1 MNWLRTLSIRQ
12 KLQAIIMLTVAAALL
27 VASGALLGHDVAR
40 LRSSLKNEL
49 RAQAEMVGMNSMAA
63 LSFVDRRSAGELLQS
78 LQAQRAIQ
86 AARIFDAAG
95 TPFATYVRAGAG
107 RVDLPQMAPADSAI
121 FTEGRLLV
129 SRSVF
134 LDGLRIGSVHLESD
148 LQEISQQLAHEF
160 WILAAVLLFSG
171 CVAFMLASRLQRV
184 ISDPVVHLVETTR
197 HVTVSKNYAIR
208 ARKQADDELGVLIDR
223 FNEML
228 TEIQQR
234 DRDLERHRDSL
245 EEQVTARTAEL
256 MQVNAQLME
265 AKERAEEGSRAKS
278 EFLANMSHEIRTPM
292 NGVIG
297 MTELVLETDLT
308 PQQRDGLLTVQNSA
322 ETLLMVINDILDFS
336 KIEAGKLDLDLTP
349 FPFRQCVE
357 ETLKLLG
364 MPARDK
370 GLELRCLIDPDIPNW
385 ILGDHVR
392 LGQILINLVGNA
404 VKFTARGF
412 VAVEVRL
419 RSIRD
424 AAAELEISVI
434 DTGIGIAPDKH
445 KRIFEA
451 FSQADGSMTRRFGG
465 TGLGLSISY
474 RLVAMMGGR
483 LQVESCPGAGSCF
496 HFRIS
501 VPVAAEPGAPI
512 QPPAK
517 PVPPAEDALGE
528 PHPLRV
534 LLAED
539 NLVNQKV
546 MCALL
551 KRQGHDVLLAVSGT
565 EALAALA
572 QNTFDVVLMDVQ
584 MPEMTGFE
592 ATDRIRRAEDGTG
605 RHVPIIAMTA
615 HAMKGDRERCLSHG
629 MDGYISKPVHA
640 RELWEALHNL
650 RGA

>member
-1 MNWLRTLSIRQ
+1 MNWLRTFSIRQ

-40 LRSSLKNEL
+40 LHSSLKDEL
-49 RAQAEMVGMNSMAA
+49 TAQAEMVGMNSIAA
-63 LSFVDRRSAGELLQS
+63 LSFIDRRSAGELLQS

-95 TPFATYVRAGAG
+95 TPFATYLRAGTG
-107 RVDLPQMAPADSAI
+107 RVDLPQMAPADSAV

-148 LQEISQQLAHEF
+148 LQEISQQLAHEL
-160 WILAAVLLFSG
+160 WILAGVLLISG
-171 CVAFMLASRLQRV
+171 CVAFLLASRLQRV
-184 ISDPVVHLVETTR
+184 ISDPVVHLVETAR
-197 HVTVSKNYAIR
+197 NVTVSKNYAIR
-208 ARKQADDELGVLIDR
+208 ARKQADDELGMLIDR

-245 EEQVTARTAEL
+245 EEQVTARTGEL

-278 EFLANMSHEIRTPM
+278 QFLANMSHEIRTPM
-292 NGVIG
+292 NGVMG

-322 ETLLMVINDILDFS
+322 EALLTVINDILDFS
-336 KIEAGKLDLDLTP
+336 KIEAGKMDLDVAA

-364 MPARDK
+364 VPAREK
-370 GLELRCLIDPDIPNW
+370 GLELRSLIDPDIPEW
-385 ILGDHVR
+385 IVGDRVR
-392 LGQILINLVGNA
+392 LGQILINLLGNA
-404 VKFTARGF
+404 VKFTASGF

-424 AAAELEISVI
+424 ATAELEISVI
-434 DTGIGIAPDKH
+434 DTGIGIPPDKH
-445 KRIFEA
+445 QKIFEA

-465 TGLGLSISY
+465 TGLGLTISY
-474 RLVAMMGGR
+474 HLVALMGGR
-483 LQVESCPGAGSCF
+483 LQVESCPGSGSCF

-501 VPVAAEPGAPI
+501 APVATEPDASI
-512 QPPAK
+512 PPTAN
-517 PVPPAEDALGE
+517 PVGPEEDAPGE
-528 PHPLRV
+528 RPPLRV

-539 NLVNQKV
+539 NPVNQKV

-551 KRQGHDVLLAVSGT
+551 ERQGHDVALAVTGT

-572 QNTFDVVLMDVQ
+572 QHTFDVVLMDVQ

-592 ATDRIRRAEDGTG
+592 ATERIRRGEDGTG

-615 HAMKGDRERCLSHG
+615 HAMKGDRERCLSYG

-640 RELWEALHNL
+640 RELWEALQNL